1 MALMD
6 EFKEERKAVL
16 ENGTTKQKISYIW
29 DYYKWHIM
37 IPIIVVIALISYIVN
52 IVTRPDIILNGVMLN
67 IHNIESAGPGEILLP
82 DFYKEQ
88 KVDTKEEEIN
98 LNSSLHYSV
107 DNLNTN
113 YQTMQVL
120 MAWLSADQLDFVTG
134 DATSLTDLA
143 YKDYFTD
150 LRDYFTEDELAKY
163 EPYFLYI
170 DYDVFLKRAEMA
182 NNMEDVSG
190 IELPD
195 CTKPEEMKNPIP
207 VMIDMSQSKKLTE
220 VYGET
225 FDVLA
230 LGITVKETN
239 KDMTLKFLEYLM
251 E

>member
-16 ENGTTKQKISYIW
+16 QNGTTKQKISYIW

-67 IHNIESAGPGEILLP
+67 IHNIESAGPSEILLP

-88 KVDTKEEEIN
+88 KVDTKNEEIN
-98 LNSSLHYSV
+98 LNANLYYSV
-107 DNLNTN
+107 DNLSSN
-113 YQTMQVL
+113 YESSQVL
-120 MAWLSADQLDFVTG
+120 MAWLSAGQLDFITG

-143 YKDYFTD
+143 YKEYFTD
-150 LRDYFTEDELAKY
+150 LRDYLTEEQLEKY

-170 DYDVFLKRAEMA
+170 DYDVYQKRSELI
-182 NNMEDVSG
+182 NNMDDASI

-195 CTKPEEMKNPIP
+195 CTKPEEMKDPIP
-207 VMIDMSQSKKLTE
+207 VMIDISKSEKTKE
-220 VYGET
+220 VYGNTTEI
-225 FDVLA
+225 LA
-230 LGITVKETN
+230 FGVTVKETH
-239 KDMTLKFLEYLM
+239 KEMTIAFLDYLM

>member
-150 LRDYFTEDELAKY
+150 LRDYFTEDEPAKY

-170 DYDVFLKRAEMA
+170 NYDVFLKRAEMA